1 MTAPPNAPGPEDRAP
16 GEPAETGPA
25 SFLAFRYP
33 SLRYVLKGFDLRV
46 TVIMS
51 TAAVL
56 LLLFRKFGGS
66 GTFEHALRPEALRKH
81 PYLSVY
87 GDYYWFLACF
97 VLLGFLPWLLTRP
110 RALRPASLGLGL
122 GDWRFG
128 LKWLAILYGAMLPIV
143 AIAALTTT
151 FSRYYPLNDTVANHA
166 SQLLAGEPTPEG
178 FLATFLLY
186 ELLYGVYF
194 VGWEFFFRGYLTFGL
209 HERLGI
215 NGVLIGNI
223 PFVLMHVGKPF
234 PEALGSLFGGL
245 ALGLFAL
252 RTRSFWYC
260 WLLHAL
266 VAWTM
271 DACALL
277 ARTWG

>member
-1 MTAPPNAPGPEDRAP
+1 MR
-16 GEPAETGPA
+16 
-25 SFLAFRYP
+25 
-33 SLRYVLKGFDLRV
+33 GFDLRV

-51 TAAVL
+51 AAAVL

-66 GTFEHALRPEALRKH
+66 GTFEHALRPASWRHH
-81 PYLSVY
+81 PYLTVY

-97 VLLGFLPWLLTRP
+97 FLLGVLPWILTRP
-110 RALRPASLGLGL
+110 RALRPASLGLGI

-128 LKWLAILYGAMLPIV
+128 LKWLAILYGAMLPVV
-143 AIAALTTT
+143 AVAALTTT
-151 FSRYYPLNDTVANHA
+151 FSRYYPLNGLMADQA
-166 SQLLAGEPTPEG
+166 SQFLAGAPTPSG
-178 FLATFLLY
+178 FVITFLLY

-194 VGWEFFFRGYLTFGL
+194 LGWEFFFRGYLTFGL
-209 HERLGI
+209 YERLGV

-223 PFVLMHVGKPF
+223 PFVLMHAGKPF
-234 PEALGSLFGGL
+234 PEALGSLLGGL

-252 RTRSFWYC
+252 RARSFWYG

-266 VAWTM
+266 VAWSM
-271 DACALL
+271 DACAVL